1 MTAGDAS
8 PDFHLRPIGVI
19 RSTVTSRREAAKQ
32 GNEGAPDVWL
42 EIHPWASDGLLG
54 MAVGDQI
61 IVMTWV
67 HQGRRDTFQVHP
79 RGDARTAHRW

>member
-1 MTAGDAS
+1 VGSGAT
-8 PDFHLRPIGVI
+8 
-19 RSTVTSRREAAKQ
+19 KQ

-61 IVMTWV
+61 IVMTWL